1 MNDKK
6 LYFDVQLHY
15 DTVISTQNYSNITV
29 MYCVFYISPINPYC
43 LLAS

>member
-29 MYCVFYISPINPYC
+29 MYCVFYINPINPYC